1 LHAGF
6 KPINSKHIK
15 FIKRMS
21 VSQPKESENNKSN
34 SEINP
39 EQALGLVSLG
49 LMQKLS
55 DKGITDLNWL
65 KEDEKCDFYELR
77 QRLELTSLAI
87 ETGAPLSTSEVSKL
101 LGVRPGT
108 SKVERGGLTAK
119 KISRNVWKLVKSNQE
134 NSHWRN

>member
-1 LHAGF
+1 
-6 KPINSKHIK
+6 
-15 FIKRMS
+15 MS
-21 VSQPKESENNKSN
+21 VSQPKESQNNTKN
-34 SEINP
+34 TEITP

-65 KEDEKCDFYELR
+65 KEDEKCDSYELR

-101 LGVRPGT
+101 LGVRPGAL
-108 SKVERGGLTAK
+108 KIERGGLIAK
-119 KISRNVWKLVKSNQE
+119 KISRNVWKLIKSGQE
-134 NSHWRN
+134 SSHWRN

>member
-1 LHAGF
+1 
-6 KPINSKHIK
+6 
-15 FIKRMS
+15 MS
-21 VSQPKESENNKSN
+21 ASQPNEANGNKSN

-55 DKGITDLNWL
+55 DRGITDLNWL
-65 KEDEKCDFYELR
+65 KEDDKCDFYELR

-108 SKVERGGLTAK
+108 SKIERGGLTAK
-119 KISRNVWKLVKSNQE
+119 KISRNVWKLVKSSQE

>member
-1 LHAGF
+1 
-6 KPINSKHIK
+6 
-15 FIKRMS
+15 MS
-21 VSQPKESENNKSN
+21 VSQTKEFNNNASN

-39 EQALGLVSLG
+39 EQALGLVSLR

-65 KEDEKCDFYELR
+65 KEDEKCDSYELR

-101 LGVRPGT
+101 LGVRPGS
-108 SKVERGGLTAK
+108 SKVERGGIIAK
-119 KISRNVWKLVKSNQE
+119 KISRNVWRLIKSNQE

>member
-1 LHAGF
+1 
-6 KPINSKHIK
+6 
-15 FIKRMS
+15 MS
-21 VSQPKESENNKSN
+21 VPQPKDSKKNNSN

-55 DKGITDLNWL
+55 DKGIDNLNWL
-65 KEDEKCDFYELR
+65 KEDEKCDTYELR

-101 LGVRPGT
+101 LGVRPSGAL
-108 SKVERGGLTAK
+108 KVERGGLIAK
-119 KISRNVWKLVKSNQE
+119 KISRNVWRLTKTSNE
-134 NSHWRN
+134 SSHWRN

>member
-1 LHAGF
+1 
-6 KPINSKHIK
+6 
-15 FIKRMS
+15 MS

>member
-1 LHAGF
+1 
-6 KPINSKHIK
+6 
-15 FIKRMS
+15 MS
-21 VSQPKESENNKSN
+21 ATQPKESQNNKPS

-55 DKGITDLNWL
+55 DRGITDLNWL

-101 LGVRPGT
+101 LGVRPGA
-108 SKVERGGLTAK
+108 SKVERGGLIAK
-119 KISRNVWKLVKSNQE
+119 KISRNVWKLIKSGQE
-134 NSHWRN
+134 TSHWRN

>member
-1 LHAGF
+1 
-6 KPINSKHIK
+6 
-15 FIKRMS
+15 MS
-21 VSQPKESENNKSN
+21 VSQPKEPKSN
-34 SEINP
+34 NSSNEINP

-55 DKGITDLNWL
+55 DKGIADLNWL
-65 KEDEKCDFYELR
+65 KEDEKCDTFELR

-101 LGVRPGT
+101 LGVRPGS
-108 SKVERGGLTAK
+108 SKVERGGIVAK
-119 KISRNVWKLVKSNQE
+119 KISRNVWRLIKSNQE

>member
-1 LHAGF
+1 
-6 KPINSKHIK
+6 
-15 FIKRMS
+15 MS
-21 VSQPKESENNKSN
+21 VSQPKESQNNTPN
-34 SEINP
+34 TEINP

-65 KEDEKCDFYELR
+65 KEDEKCDSYELR

-87 ETGAPLSTSEVSKL
+87 ETGAPLSTSEVSRL
-101 LGVRPGT
+101 LGVRPSA
-108 SKVERGGLTAK
+108 SKIERGGLIAK
-119 KISRNVWKLVKSNQE
+119 KLSRNVWRLIKSSQE

>member
-1 LHAGF
+1 
-6 KPINSKHIK
+6 
-15 FIKRMS
+15 MS
-21 VSQPKESENNKSN
+21 LSQPKESQNNTPN
-34 SEINP
+34 TEINP

-55 DKGITDLNWL
+55 DKGITNLNWL
-65 KEDEKCDFYELR
+65 KEDEKCDSFELR

-101 LGVRPGT
+101 LGVRPGS
-108 SKVERGGLTAK
+108 SKVERGGLIAK
-119 KISRNVWKLVKSNQE
+119 KLSRNVWKLIKSSQE